1 MVCFTEEETNTQGS
15 RRWPKTPQLTRA
27 EGRSQAC
34 LDSQAHP
41 LPIPCCPRSL
51 GVPRFRGWSRVLFY
65 FLERPPI
72 CPSFINSTS
81 SKPPG
86 YFAACALV
94 ISEPAWDSGE
104 PMRMAWPAS
113 AQPEVFPVPSP
124 VERVPCLSGHT
135 LRIPAPHTGGL
146 LGHAQ

>member
-1 MVCFTEEETNTQGS
+1 MTPFLSPDRQDSRLFHRGETNTQGS

-51 GVPRFRGWSRVLFY
+51 GVPCFRGWSRVLFI
-65 FLERPPI
+65 FRDFNL
-72 CPSFINSTS
+72 SFFHQLNFIQA
-81 SKPPG
+81 PG

-113 AQPEVFPVPSP
+113 AQPEAFPVPSA
-124 VERVPCLSGHT
+124 VERVP
-135 LRIPAPHTGGL
+135 
-146 LGHAQ
+146 